1 MVMMMMRKTSKA
13 NEEGGETSPQKGIQT
28 GNDVMAAMA
37 SPDWGAT
44 PRVLGKPASDP
55 KTLRGCQVMMA
66 ELVGVRRRIFDAPL
80 IEFVRICTIET
91 LKHCFLVFRY
101 QIVTARR
108 K

>member
-13 NEEGGETSPQKGIQT
+13 NEEGGEPPPKRVYK
-28 GNDVMAAMA
+28 NDDVMAAMA

-91 LKHCFLVFRY
+91 LKQCFSYFSLENRSCS
-101 QIVTARR
+101 
-108 K
+108 